1 MGKRLIITE
10 EERNEIL
17 NLHKSHIFE
26 APGDTVLGNQD
37 TPVVGATPSGPTIA
51 DTMNK
56 PSVPTQQ
63 STQKPLNQP
72 TPGKNTKVETLQN
85 TLNEKFKSGL
95 GADGKW
101 GIKTATAVLNSLK
114 SLPSNQPI
122 EKLPTLP
129 GTPIAR
135 TNTTTQLAPGQPTP
149 PQQQEPDKMKDVEG
163 AVTPIQGLRRRLQ
176 RR

>member
-10 EERNEIL
+10 EEKNEIL

-26 APGDTVLGNQD
+26 APGDAVLGNQE

-51 DTMNK
+51 DTMDK

-63 STQKPLNQP
+63 PTQKPLNQS
-72 TPGKNTKVETLQN
+72 TPGKNTKVESLQN

-114 SLPSNQPI
+114 SLPKEQPI
-122 EKLPTLP
+122 EKLPTAQA
-129 GTPIAR
+129 TPITR
-135 TNTTTQLAPGQPTP
+135 TNTNTQLAPGTPQVVQQP
-149 PQQQEPDKMKDVEG
+149 EKVKDEEG
-163 AVTPIQGLRRRLQ
+163 AVTPLQGLRRRLQ